1 MITNCFVHLAFALQ
15 DMTDAEKIRALKS
28 LIKEHLKSAGVAD
41 KIDAAL
47 SGDNRDA
54 LSREQVI
61 DHVVR
66 DIKNT
71 SLNKSGTS
79 PEKKDQTDKQ
89 TGSTSR
95 FRCLLTVCNLTMSSE
110 SADKTTLYLVTGSG
124 PVPPG
129 KRFLQVSVTRG
140 RAFLDDLVEENQAT
154 IQIHA
159 ICFGKDYTKVKKSS
173 SYFTKQF

>member
-1 MITNCFVHLAFALQ
+1 
-15 DMTDAEKIRALKS
+15 MTDAEKIRALKS

-47 SGDNRDA
+47 DNRDA

-95 FRCLLTVCNLTMSSE
+95 FRFVCL
-110 SADKTTLYLVTGSG
+110 
-124 PVPPG
+124 
-129 KRFLQVSVTRG
+129 
-140 RAFLDDLVEENQAT
+140 
-154 IQIHA
+154 
-159 ICFGKDYTKVKKSS
+159 
-173 SYFTKQF
+173 